1 MRVAALPLDAK
12 RDNRCYSPLMDNPQA
27 GRSDQRYMPRLRRAV
42 AGRCAVE
49 LLPRG
54 AYDTTFT
61 PDTAIIGFA
70 FESQTG
76 IHAFA
81 TDRRTDFRARPNGL
95 AYVPQGCDVYSQS
108 CQGGEYLKIFAA
120 QDEVDAKLGDRRFSD
135 VADPVATRAA
145 HRIRAFLLTGD
156 PVASVDIEYWLD
168 ELVARTVDVNC
179 APANKLQAGMWMTA
193 RRLKLVD
200 ELIEARLDDK
210 MTVQDLATALGL
222 SSGFFSRA
230 FKRAIGM
237 SPHAYIIDRRI
248 VRARTLLRSRVL
260 SLSTVALA
268 SGFAS
273 HAHMTATFR
282 ERLGVTPSHLRNQE
296 L

>member
-1 MRVAALPLDAK
+1 M
-12 RDNRCYSPLMDNPQA
+12 SNPQA
-27 GRSDQRYMPRLRRAV
+27 VRSDQRYVPRT
-42 AGRCAVE
+42 RCVLVGHCTVE

-54 AYDTTFT
+54 AYDTAFT
-61 PDTAIIGFA
+61 SDTAIIGFA

-95 AYVPQGCDVYSQS
+95 AYVPLGCDVYSRS
-108 CQGGEYLKIFAA
+108 CQGGEYLKVAA
-120 QDEVDAKLGDRRFSD
+120 VQDETGAELGNHRFSD
-135 VADPVATRAA
+135 VTDPAATHAA
-145 HRIRAFLLTGD
+145 HRIRALLLAGD
-156 PVASVDIEYWLD
+156 PIDSVSVEYWLD
-168 ELVARTVDVNC
+168 ELIARTANVSGAPVNE
-179 APANKLQAGMWMTA
+179 PRAGMWMTA
-193 RRLKLVD
+193 RRLKLID

-210 MTVQDLATALGL
+210 MTVQDLAAALGL

-237 SPHAYIIDRRI
+237 SPHAYIVDRRI
-248 VRARTLLRSRVL
+248 VRARTLLRSRAL
-260 SLSTVALA
+260 SLSTVALS

-282 ERLGVTPSHLRNQE
+282 TRLGVTPSHLRDQE
-296 L
+296 F